1 MIMRG
6 HKKWMQV
13 DESGCR
19 WLNVDENISGAG
31 TIDLYDSLLL
41 KGTKDV
47 QRNKTVQTHSLPH
60 PRGFLGFKNH
70 ILKVVISTPWVPG
83 HPVQSRNN
91 SPRLKMLCF
100 SDIYSAGPI
109 I

>member
-1 MIMRG
+1 M
-6 HKKWMQV
+6 

-47 QRNKTVQTHSLPH
+47 QRDKIPGIKQCKLTLFPIHV
-60 PRGFLGFKNH
+60 GFLDSK
-70 ILKVVISTPWVPG
+70 
-83 HPVQSRNN
+83 
-91 SPRLKMLCF
+91 
-100 SDIYSAGPI
+100 I
-109 I
+109 IF

>member
-1 MIMRG
+1 
-6 HKKWMQV
+6 MQV

-47 QRNKTVQTHSLPH
+47 QCKLTLFPIHV
-60 PRGFLGFKNH
+60 GFLDSK
-70 ILKVVISTPWVPG
+70 
-83 HPVQSRNN
+83 
-91 SPRLKMLCF
+91 
-100 SDIYSAGPI
+100 I
-109 I
+109 IF